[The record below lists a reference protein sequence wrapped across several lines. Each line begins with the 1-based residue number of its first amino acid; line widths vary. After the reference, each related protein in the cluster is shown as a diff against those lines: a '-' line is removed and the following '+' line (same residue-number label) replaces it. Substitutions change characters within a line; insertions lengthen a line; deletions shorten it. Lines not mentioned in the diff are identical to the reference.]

1 MAEGPHEGDI
11 IVVTVKSSEYYSF
24 TDNNRKNEVEWGI
37 YFMDMLHLIFRILIS
52 TRKAYIISE
61 LIY

>member
-1 MAEGPHEGDI
+1 MAEAPHEGDI
-11 IVVTVKSSEYYSF
+11 LVVTLKKSEYYSF
-24 TDNNRKNEVEWGI
+24 SDNNRKNEVEWEI
-37 YFMDMLHLIFRILIS
+37 CFMDTWHLIFRILIS